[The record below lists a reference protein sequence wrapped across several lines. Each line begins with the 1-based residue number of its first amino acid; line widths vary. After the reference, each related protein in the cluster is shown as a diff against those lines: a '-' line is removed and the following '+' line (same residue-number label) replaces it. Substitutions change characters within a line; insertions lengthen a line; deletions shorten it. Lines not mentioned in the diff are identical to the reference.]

1 MVCTLIDH
9 RNDVK
14 MVNTHV
20 KPQAA
25 GEGERVI
32 FRHFY
37 GR

>member
-1 MVCTLIDH
+1 MVSTLIDH

-14 MVNTHV
+14 MVNTQV

-25 GEGERVI
+25 SEGEHVI